1 MISLQTWPAVVRQRS
16 IPEEIRSL
24 DTFAKPDYA
33 DMFTTTAASMSAIPP
48 AQWARAVF
56 KNGPLRVRLVVLGA
70 ALVQRAILGMPAG
83 RRHGDKLMFG
93 WRIADGGDNWVR
105 LESSSGLLSGH
116 IILHRDGQQVSGAT
130 FVRYNRRL
138 AALIWPPVAVV
149 HRWVARFLVR
159 HAATIR

>member
-16 IPEEIRSL
+16 IPEQIRSL

-33 DMFTTTAASMSAIPP
+33 DMFTTTATGTSQIPP
-48 AQWARAVF
+48 AQWAREVF
-56 KNGPLRVRLVVLGA
+56 KSGPLRVRLVLLGA
-70 ALVQRAILGMPAG
+70 GLVQRAFLGLPAG
-83 RRHGDKLMFG
+83 RNDSERLMFG

-105 LESSSGLLSGH
+105 LEASSGLLSGH
-116 IILHRDGQQVSGAT
+116 VILHRDGHQVSGAT

-138 AALIWPPVAVV
+138 AAFVWPPVAVV

-159 HAATIR
+159 YAATIW